1 MAQKKEESS
10 SSSLKSLTKVPFNCW
25 WSDQVLSPT
34 EDNNQSAAT
43 PYRDFVLISEFSEL
57 EGPLPLAIVTETTYI
72 DLKHYTNTVLDR
84 SLQQDLKK
92 IGLES
97 FDFNSFVLR
106 VVSVDRSTE
115 YEQIDEE
122 SKEQQA
128 PMTPSSLLEES
139 QAPCL
144 FSIPDDTQVY
154 FTDSEHKFF
163 AFTHHLTLFDINA
176 RGYVHPVA
184 LSYITR
190 DPDKIVIRFEEL
202 MEKFSEVSIRM
213 KKGNYSNFTLDLKC
227 RLLDLEYTQS
237 TQAFSANTTNNCNK
251 QPLQQQQQQQQQ
263 QKPALS
269 MQAIQQAIT
278 ATKLM
283 IDTLESSTSQI
294 NNMTSNRTTEAAD
307 TLRAERKKVSTQ
319 ENEALASKH
328 VAKEQHFVD
337 PPKDYK
343 PKCIDTLYPVAHFE
357 RKLRSLAQLCQEPD
371 EGEEENKQDTE
382 QSNSHIKRPSVTQKT
397 AAMIPLVFSMIEPS
411 STPSMSVSSSSA
423 TTATI
428 TSVSNS
434 PQRPTFANAITH
446 DMYAEAIKYIQDMTH
461 CLGQSSVVLDV
472 NEEEELFLDP
482 KSSALT
488 FGRTFM
494 LNMDNPQP
502 REKEELNAPA
512 SPTGKD
518 DEKERLNEEKSNASD
533 SKAAAAAAVENVSFT
548 DDEHHTHCHNE
559 EELFYPILFAPTQ
572 VWRSESRGATKT
584 HLLQVLRRYQSL
596 VVDVIFSLLIGRTVI
611 IQGSEKNKSLVQQV
625 VQALSVFVPGQSRER
640 NQVIEWF
647 ETAKL
652 TDAQIKGI
660 KLVGVDKNCMDPSIH
675 VDSSCVLDIDVKNGS
690 LNSSPV
696 YVEGQ
701 WINQLLDRM
710 MLFSSDESYLAYL
723 HTVFMNIS
731 LKAFVYHHLYVCEE
745 FKLDESPPPTTPSNS
760 NKGYTSETGSE
771 SSTLS
776 RKWSVRLMNYLKK
789 HEDQESSTSTTASS
803 MTSSGAS
810 SLQGS
815 EDEEDEDY
823 SEENQAT
830 VTLQSLNSTH
840 YPHTTTNSSNSTHN
854 KNKPNTI
861 IGLFQQDGPT
871 TATTTATPSQYIDHT
886 TLNDVR
892 RESIS
897 TTYSV
902 SSRRDLS
909 PSDDSSRTSSDDDDD
924 EEEDTFSQRMRMAEN
939 ASYLDFEADDLV
951 QFSDTR
957 DSDDSSTGGE
967 SEEDTRLSKEH
978 EKPNYSRRR
987 GKHKF
992 RKPSDVGPDG
1002 VSFTERRGRRYLQEK
1017 LKVYG
1022 DDQTIVVYLATCVL

>member
-1 MAQKKEESS
+1 MAQKKVESS
-10 SSSLKSLTKVPFNCW
+10 SSSLKSLNKVPFNCW
-25 WSDQVLSPT
+25 WSDQLAWSH
-34 EDNNQSAAT
+34 
-43 PYRDFVLISEFSEL
+43 LI
-57 EGPLPLAIVTETTYI
+57 
-72 DLKHYTNTVLDR
+72 
-84 SLQQDLKK
+84 
-92 IGLES
+92 
-97 FDFNSFVLR
+97 FNSFVLR

-122 SKEQQA
+122 TKEQQA
-128 PMTPSSLLEES
+128 PMTPSSLFEES

-144 FSIPDDTQVY
+144 FSIPDDTQ
-154 FTDSEHKFF
+154 
-163 AFTHHLTLFDINA
+163 THHLTLFDINA

-184 LSYITR
+184 Y
-190 DPDKIVIRFEEL
+190 PDKIVIRFEEL
-202 MEKFSEVSIRM
+202 MEKFSEV
-213 KKGNYSNFTLDLKC
+213 
-227 RLLDLEYTQS
+227 LLDLEYTQS
-237 TQAFSANTTNNCNK
+237 TQAFSANTTTHSNN
-251 QPLQQQQQQQQQ
+251 QSQQQQQ

-283 IDTLESSTSQI
+283 IDTLESST
-294 NNMTSNRTTEAAD
+294 NTMRV
-307 TLRAERKKVSTQ
+307 ERKKTLPQEGEAPVSKQ
-319 ENEALASKH
+319 I
-328 VAKEQHFVD
+328 AKEQHSID

-343 PKCIDTLYPVAHFE
+343 PNASIHSI

-371 EGEEENKQDTE
+371 EAEEENKQDAE
-382 QSNSHIKRPSVTQKT
+382 QSNTQSSKSHIKRPSITQKT
-397 AAMIPLVFSMIEPS
+397 AAMIPLVFSIIEPS

-434 PQRPTFANAITH
+434 QLQRPTFANAITH

-461 CLGQSSVVLDV
+461 CLGQSSVVLD
-472 NEEEELFLDP
+472 
-482 KSSALT
+482 
-488 FGRTFM
+488 
-494 LNMDNPQP
+494 P

-518 DEKERLNEEKSNASD
+518 DDKERLYDEKGNMPD
-533 SKAAAAAAVENVSFT
+533 SKEKTAAAVENISST
-548 DDEHHTHCHNE
+548 DDEHHTHK
-559 EELFYPILFAPTQ
+559 LFYPILFAPSQ
-572 VWRSESRGATKT
+572 VWKSESRDATKT
-584 HLLQVLRRYQSL
+584 HLLQVLRQYHSL
-596 VVDVIFSLLIGRTVI
+596 VVDIIFSLLIGRTVI

-640 NQVIEWF
+640 NQIIEWF

-690 LNSSPV
+690 LNS
-696 YVEGQ
+696 
-701 WINQLLDRM
+701 
-710 MLFSSDESYLAYL
+710 
-723 HTVFMNIS
+723 T
-731 LKAFVYHHLYVCEE
+731 FVYHHLYVCDE
-745 FKLDESPPPTTPSNS
+745 FKLDESPPPSTPSSS

-776 RKWSVRLMNYLKK
+776 RKWRP
-789 HEDQESSTSTTASS
+789 ESNASTTASS
-803 MTSSGAS
+803 TTSSAAPS
-810 SLQGS
+810 V
-815 EDEEDEDY
+815 
-823 SEENQAT
+823 QAKFE
-830 VTLQSLNSTH
+830 Q
-840 YPHTTTNSSNSTHN
+840 HTSFSQQQQQQHNNNTNN

-871 TATTTATPSQYIDHT
+871 TATTTAIPSQYIDHT

-902 SSRRDLS
+902 SSRREGS
-909 PSDDSSRTSSDDDDD
+909 YYGNSSRSSSSDGDD
-924 EEEDTFSQRMRMAEN
+924 EDEEDTFNQHMGMAET
-939 ASYLDFEADDLV
+939 ASYLDFGADDLV
-951 QFSDTR
+951 QFGDTR

-967 SEEDTRLSKEH
+967 SEEDTRSSKERK
-978 EKPNYSRRR
+978 KPSHGKRR
-987 GKHKF
+987 GKHRL

>member
-1 MAQKKEESS
+1 MAQRKEESS

-25 WSDQVLSPT
+25 WSDQVLSPAAD
-34 EDNNQSAAT
+34 DNDSATT

-57 EGPLPLAIVTETTYI
+57 EGPLPLAVVTEATYI
-72 DLKHYTNTVLDR
+72 DLKHYTNTVTDEA
-84 SLQQDLKK
+84 LQHDLKK

-128 PMTPSSLLEES
+128 PMTPSSLFEES
-139 QAPCL
+139 QTPCL

-237 TQAFSANTTNNCNK
+237 TQAFSTNTTTNHSNS
-251 QPLQQQQQQQQQ
+251 QPQQQPQQQ

-294 NNMTSNRTTEAAD
+294 NNVTSSHSAETAD
-307 TLRAERKKVSTQ
+307 TVRVERKKASTQ
-319 ENEALASKH
+319 ENQAPASKQ
-328 VAKEQHFVD
+328 VAKEQHSID
-337 PPKDYK
+337 PPKEYK

-371 EGEEENKQDTE
+371 ELEEESKHDAE
-382 QSNSHIKRPSVTQKT
+382 QSGKGHIKRPSITQKT

-428 TSVSNS
+428 TSASNS
-434 PQRPTFANAITH
+434 QLQRPTFANAITH

-482 KSSALT
+482 TSSALT

-502 REKEELNAPA
+502 RAKEELNAPA
-512 SPTGKD
+512 SPTAKD
-518 DEKERLNEEKSNASD
+518 DDKERLCEEKGNVPESKENASA
-533 SKAAAAAAVENVSFT
+533 SATAAIDNVSST
-548 DDEHHTHCHNE
+548 DDEHHAHSQHDQ
-559 EELFYPILFAPTQ
+559 ELFYPILFSPSQ
-572 VWRSESRGATKT
+572 IWRSESRDATKT
-584 HLLQVLRRYQSL
+584 QLLHVLRQYHSL
-596 VVDVIFSLLIGRTVI
+596 IVDVIFSLLIGRTVI
-611 IQGSEKNKSLVQQV
+611 IQGSEKNKSWVQQV
-625 VQALSVFVPGQSRER
+625 VQALAVFVPGQSRER
-640 NQVIEWF
+640 NQIIEWF

-675 VDSSCVLDIDVKNGS
+675 VDSSCVLDIDVKSGS

-723 HTVFMNIS
+723 HTVFMNMS
-731 LKAFVYHHLYVCEE
+731 LKAFVYHHLYVCDE
-745 FKLDESPPPTTPSNS
+745 FKLDESPPPSTPAS

-803 MTSSGAS
+803 TTSSAAPS
-810 SLQGS
+810 VQAS
-815 EDEEDEDY
+815 EDEDDDEDY

-840 YPHTTTNSSNSTHN
+840 HPHTSGN

-871 TATTTATPSQYIDHT
+871 TATTTATPSQFIDHT

-902 SSRRDLS
+902 NSRRNSDGSSRS
-909 PSDDSSRTSSDDDDD
+909 SSDDDEDEDD
-924 EEEDTFSQRMRMAEN
+924 DNEEADAFHQRMRLAEN
-939 ASYLDFEADDLV
+939 ASYLDFGADDLV
-951 QFSDTR
+951 QFGDAR
-957 DSDDSSTGGE
+957 DSDDSSTDGE
-967 SEEDTRLSKEH
+967 SEEDVKSSKEDT
-978 EKPNYSRRR
+978 KPHPSSRRR
-987 GKHKF
+987 GKHRL

-1002 VSFTERRGRRYLQEK
+1002 VSYTERRGRRYLQEK

>member
-10 SSSLKSLTKVPFNCW
+10 SSSLKSLTKAPFNCW
-25 WSDQVLSPT
+25 WSDQVVSPT
-34 EDNNQSAAT
+34 DDQSATA

-72 DLKHYTNTVLDR
+72 DLKHYTNTVTDE
-84 SLQQDLKK
+84 SLQEELKK

-115 YEQIDEE
+115 YEQIDED
-122 SKEQQA
+122 SKEQS
-128 PMTPSSLLEES
+128 PMTPSSLFEES

-202 MEKFSEVSIRM
+202 MEKFSEVI
-213 KKGNYSNFTLDLKC
+213 
-227 RLLDLEYTQS
+227 LLDLEYTQS
-237 TQAFSANTTNNCNK
+237 TQAFSANTTNSCNN
-251 QPLQQQQQQQQQ
+251 QSQQ
-263 QKPALS
+263 QKPVLS

-294 NNMTSNRTTEAAD
+294 NNMTSNHATEAAD
-307 TLRAERKKVSTQ
+307 TLHRKRKKTSKQ
-319 ENEALASKH
+319 EDELKQ
-328 VAKEQHFVD
+328 VAKEQHSID

-371 EGEEENKQDTE
+371 ELDGKQDTE
-382 QSNSHIKRPSVTQKT
+382 QSGNSQSNSHIKRPSITQKT

-423 TTATI
+423 TTATV
-428 TSVSNS
+428 TSVSQL
-434 PQRPTFANAITH
+434 QRPTFANAITH
-446 DMYAEAIKYIQDMTH
+446 DMYAEAIKYIQDMTL
-461 CLGQSSVVLDV
+461 CLGKSSVVLDV

-502 REKEELNAPA
+502 REKEELNVPA

-518 DEKERLNEEKSNASD
+518 DEKERLYDEKPDNKE
-533 SKAAAAAAVENVSFT
+533 KAAVVENVST
-548 DDEHHTHCHNE
+548 DDEHHAQAQNE
-559 EELFYPILFAPTQ
+559 EELFYPILFAPTEL
-572 VWRSESRGATKT
+572 WRSENCNATKT
-584 HLLQVLRRYQSL
+584 HIL
-596 VVDVIFSLLIGRTVI
+596 
-611 IQGSEKNKSLVQQV
+611 QGSEKNKSWVQQV

-640 NQVIEWF
+640 NQIIEWF

-675 VDSSCVLDIDVKNGS
+675 VDSSCVLDIDIKNGS

-723 HTVFMNIS
+723 HTVFMNMS
-731 LKAFVYHHLYVCEE
+731 LKAFVYHHLYVCDE
-745 FKLDESPPPTTPSNS
+745 FKLDESPPPSTPSNS
-760 NKGYTSETGSE
+760 KGYTSETGSE

-803 MTSSGAS
+803 TISSAAPS
-810 SLQGS
+810 IQAS
-815 EDEEDEDY
+815 EDEDDEDY

-830 VTLQSLNSTH
+830 VTLQSLGS
-840 YPHTTTNSSNSTHN
+840 SSNHHSN
-854 KNKPNTI
+854 NPKNRPSTI

-902 SSRRDLS
+902 SSRRGLS
-909 PSDDSSRTSSDDDDD
+909 HSDNNSNTSSDDD
-924 EEEDTFSQRMRMAEN
+924 EEDTFSRRAMTEN
-939 ASYLDFEADDLV
+939 TPFLNFGVDDLV
-951 QFSDTR
+951 QFEDTR

-967 SEEDTRLSKEH
+967 SEEDVRSPKEYK
-978 EKPNYSRRR
+978 KPNRSGGRR
-987 GKHKF
+987 GKHRF

>member
-10 SSSLKSLTKVPFNCW
+10 SSSLKSLTKAPFNCW
-25 WSDQVLSPT
+25 WSDQVVSPT
-34 EDNNQSAAT
+34 DDQSATA

-57 EGPLPLAIVTETTYI
+57 EGPLPLAVVTETTYI
-72 DLKHYTNTVLDR
+72 DLKHYTNTVTDE
-84 SLQQDLKK
+84 SLQEELKK

-115 YEQIDEE
+115 YEQIDED
-122 SKEQQA
+122 SKEQS
-128 PMTPSSLLEES
+128 PMTPSSLFEES

-237 TQAFSANTTNNCNK
+237 TQAFSANTTNSCNN
-251 QPLQQQQQQQQQ
+251 QPQQ
-263 QKPALS
+263 QKPVLS

-294 NNMTSNRTTEAAD
+294 NNMTSNHATEAAD
-307 TLRAERKKVSTQ
+307 TMYRKRKKTSKQ
-319 ENEALASKH
+319 EDELKQ
-328 VAKEQHFVD
+328 VAKEQHSID

-371 EGEEENKQDTE
+371 ELDGKQDTE
-382 QSNSHIKRPSVTQKT
+382 QSGNSQSNSHIKRPSITQKT

-423 TTATI
+423 TTTTI
-428 TSVSNS
+428 TSVSQL
-434 PQRPTFANAITH
+434 QRPTFANAITH

-461 CLGQSSVVLDV
+461 CLGKSSVVLDV

-502 REKEELNAPA
+502 REKEELNVPA

-518 DEKERLNEEKSNASD
+518 DEKERLYDEKSDNKE
-533 SKAAAAAAVENVSFT
+533 KAAIVENVST
-548 DDEHHTHCHNE
+548 DDEHHAQAQNE
-559 EELFYPILFAPTQ
+559 EELFYPILFAPTEL
-572 VWRSESRGATKT
+572 WRSENCNATKT
-584 HLLQVLRRYQSL
+584 HLLQVLGRYHSL
-596 VVDVIFSLLIGRTVI
+596 IVDVIFSLLIGRTVI
-611 IQGSEKNKSLVQQV
+611 IQGSEKNKSWVQQV

-640 NQVIEWF
+640 NQIIEWF

-675 VDSSCVLDIDVKNGS
+675 VDSSCVLDIDIKNGS

-723 HTVFMNIS
+723 HTVFMNMS
-731 LKAFVYHHLYVCEE
+731 LKAFVYHHLYVCDE
-745 FKLDESPPPTTPSNS
+745 FKLDESPPPSTPSNS
-760 NKGYTSETGSE
+760 KGYTSETGSE

-789 HEDQESSTSTTASS
+789 HENQESSTSTTASS
-803 MTSSGAS
+803 IISSAAPS
-810 SLQGS
+810 IQAS
-815 EDEEDEDY
+815 EDEDDEDY

-830 VTLQSLNSTH
+830 VTLQSLGS
-840 YPHTTTNSSNSTHN
+840 SSNHHSN
-854 KNKPNTI
+854 NPKNRPSTI

-902 SSRRDLS
+902 SSRRGLS
-909 PSDDSSRTSSDDDDD
+909 HSDNNSNTSSDDDD
-924 EEEDTFSQRMRMAEN
+924 EDTFSRRAMTEN
-939 ASYLDFEADDLV
+939 TPFLNFGVDDLV
-951 QFSDTR
+951 QFEDTR

-967 SEEDTRLSKEH
+967 SEEDVRSPKEYK
-978 EKPNYSRRR
+978 KPSRSGGRR
-987 GKHKF
+987 GKHRF

>member
-10 SSSLKSLTKVPFNCW
+10 SSSLKSLTKAPFNCW
-25 WSDQVLSPT
+25 WSDQVVSPT
-34 EDNNQSAAT
+34 DDQSATA

-72 DLKHYTNTVLDR
+72 DLKHYTNTVTDE
-84 SLQQDLKK
+84 SLQEELKK

-115 YEQIDEE
+115 YEQIDED
-122 SKEQQA
+122 SKEQS
-128 PMTPSSLLEES
+128 PMTPSSLFEES

-237 TQAFSANTTNNCNK
+237 TQAFSANTTNSCNN
-251 QPLQQQQQQQQQ
+251 QSQQ
-263 QKPALS
+263 QKPVLS

-294 NNMTSNRTTEAAD
+294 NNMTSNHATEAAD
-307 TLRAERKKVSTQ
+307 TLHRKRKKTSKQ
-319 ENEALASKH
+319 EDELKQ
-328 VAKEQHFVD
+328 VAKEQHSID

-371 EGEEENKQDTE
+371 ELDGKQDTE
-382 QSNSHIKRPSVTQKT
+382 QSGNSQSNSHIKRPSITQKT

-423 TTATI
+423 TTATV
-428 TSVSNS
+428 TSVSQL
-434 PQRPTFANAITH
+434 QRPTFANAITH

-461 CLGQSSVVLDV
+461 CLGKSSVVLDV

-502 REKEELNAPA
+502 REKEELNVPA

-518 DEKERLNEEKSNASD
+518 DEKERLYDEKPDNKE
-533 SKAAAAAAVENVSFT
+533 KAAVVENVST
-548 DDEHHTHCHNE
+548 DDEHHAQAQNE
-559 EELFYPILFAPTQ
+559 EELFYPILFAPTEL
-572 VWRSESRGATKT
+572 WRSENCNATKT
-584 HLLQVLRRYQSL
+584 HILQVLGRYHSL
-596 VVDVIFSLLIGRTVI
+596 IVDVIFSLLIGRTVI
-611 IQGSEKNKSLVQQV
+611 IQGSEKNKSWVQQV

-640 NQVIEWF
+640 NQIIEWF

-675 VDSSCVLDIDVKNGS
+675 VDSSCVLDIDIKNGS

-723 HTVFMNIS
+723 HTVFMNMS
-731 LKAFVYHHLYVCEE
+731 LKAFVYHHLYVCDE
-745 FKLDESPPPTTPSNS
+745 FKLDESPPPSTPSNS
-760 NKGYTSETGSE
+760 KGYTSETGSE

-803 MTSSGAS
+803 IISSAAPS
-810 SLQGS
+810 IQAS
-815 EDEEDEDY
+815 EDEDDEDY

-830 VTLQSLNSTH
+830 VTLQSLGS
-840 YPHTTTNSSNSTHN
+840 SSNHHSN
-854 KNKPNTI
+854 NPKNRPSTI

-902 SSRRDLS
+902 SSRRGLS
-909 PSDDSSRTSSDDDDD
+909 HSDNNSNTSSDDD
-924 EEEDTFSQRMRMAEN
+924 EEDTFSRRAMTEN
-939 ASYLDFEADDLV
+939 TPFLNFGVDDLV
-951 QFSDTR
+951 QFEDTR

-967 SEEDTRLSKEH
+967 SEEDVRSPKEYK
-978 EKPNYSRRR
+978 KPNRSGGRR
-987 GKHKF
+987 GKHRF